1 MRKNSLFWGMIGLS
15 AALHGLAL
23 IGVPE
28 DGFRTQP
35 LVLKDQFVQTLKM
48 IKIETRLPTN
58 APDTPQENRAV
69 EKTVE
74 PVPEVPSVEETEEAK
89 EDTVPRE
96 VTRDDGGVEE
106 GGNGYDEE
114 VREGED
120 GEGRAS
126 EGTPEG
132 GTMTDRE
139 YEALLAYIKD
149 FIDKNL
155 MYPPMARRRNVAGVV
170 GVHFEIDR
178 NGGLAAVTVDHS
190 SGSSILDNA
199 AVSLVKKMHPPEN
212 LTLNR
217 TLALRVNIAYELT
230 E

>member
-23 IGVPE
+23 IGVPGG
-28 DGFRTQP
+28 DFRPQP
-35 LVLKDQFVQTLKM
+35 PAQEDQFVQTLKM
-48 IKIETRLPTN
+48 IKVGTRPLTNTPDAPPEKRVMEKIIES
-58 APDTPQENRAV
+58 
-69 EKTVE
+69 
-74 PVPEVPSVEETEEAK
+74 VPEVPSIMETAS
-89 EDTVPRE
+89 RE
-96 VTRDDGGVEE
+96 VVQEDEGVE
-106 GGNGYDEE
+106 DEDSGHDE
-114 VREGED
+114 QTREGE
-120 GEGRAS
+120 GGKGLVTE
-126 EGTPEG
+126 EVPEG

-139 YEALLAYIKD
+139 HEALLAYIRD

-155 MYPPMARRRNVAGVV
+155 VYPPMAQRRNIEGVV
-170 GVHFEIDR
+170 GVHFEIER
-178 NGGLAAVTVDHS
+178 NGGLAAIRVDHS

-199 AVSLVKKMHPPEN
+199 AVSLVKKIHLPEI